1 MSASRRPAAWLVALA
16 AVAAALGA
24 PLPVVAHAIGGTF
37 QLPVPLPL
45 YLAAAAVVV
54 AASFA
59 VTAVVLRPGP
69 AATSYPVRPID
80 PRMGRVASVVLA
92 VLGLA
97 WWAWALSTAF
107 AIEGSSIPGVLFWI
121 VLWVGLPIVTALA
134 GNPWPS
140 FSPFRTL
147 FGLLERGAAAVGV
160 ERLDLGVPYP
170 ASLARWP
177 AVALLFAGVWAE
189 LVLPGSSAATTVGGL
204 LAGYTLLTLVGMIV
218 FGDVAWLRNAEL
230 FELLL
235 GWFGRIGP
243 VGRRTIDT
251 EVCDGCGERCDP
263 QRCIDC
269 PECAVVADPGE
280 RRTEL
285 RPWFAGLTEL
295 HRPGWS
301 DVAFI
306 VLALAGVTFDGLRET
321 GVWVTFLDV
330 VGGPLTE
337 ALGSG
342 AGDLLTGTLGLL
354 LTWLLFL
361 AAFVVAARLTRATSR
376 RPDSA
381 SFEASSGAY
390 ATTLLPIAAG
400 YFVAHYLTLV
410 VQGAVWLPEL
420 VVNPAAAVAPALD
433 WIPIAFVWY
442 LSVGA
447 IVIGHVAAIVLA
459 HRLALRDVPRSRFLA
474 GAPLVVLMVGYTVL
488 SLWIIAQPITLPPT

>member
-1 MSASRRPAAWLVALA
+1 LLAALA
-16 AVAAALGA
+16 TAAIALGV
-24 PLPVVAHAIGGTF
+24 PLPAVAHAIGGTF
-37 QLPVPLPL
+37 QLPVPLPI
-45 YLAAAAVVV
+45 YLMAAAVVV

-59 VTAVVLRPGP
+59 VTAVVLRPAQ
-69 AATSYPVRPID
+69 AAASYPNRPVD
-80 PRMGRVASVVLA
+80 PGVARVASGILA
-92 VLGLA
+92 MLGLI
-97 WWAWALSTAF
+97 WWTWALWAAF
-107 AIEGSSIPGVLFWI
+107 AVEGSSVPGVLFWI
-121 VLWVGLPIVTALA
+121 VLWVGLPIVSALI

-140 FSPFRTL
+140 FSPFRAL
-147 FGLLERGAAAVGV
+147 FALLKRGVATVGV

-170 ASLARWP
+170 AALARWP

-204 LAGYTLLTLVGMIV
+204 LAGYTLLTLAGMVV

-230 FELLL
+230 FEVLL

-243 VGRRTIDT
+243 IGRRTLDA
-251 EVCDGCGERCDP
+251 EVCDGCSEGCDP
-263 QRCIDC
+263 ARCVDC
-269 PECAVVADPGE
+269 PECAVVADAGE
-280 RRTEL
+280 RRAEL
-285 RPWFAGLTEL
+285 RPWFVGLTHL

-330 VGGPLTE
+330 VGGLLTA

-342 AGDLLTGTLGLL
+342 VGDLLTGTLGLL

-376 RPDSA
+376 RPA
-381 SFEASSGAY
+381 RRPFEGLSGAY
-390 ATTLLPIAAG
+390 ATTLLPIAVG

-420 VVNPAAAVAPALD
+420 VAHPTAAVAPTLD

-447 IVIGHVAAIVLA
+447 IVVGHVAAIVLA
-459 HRLALRDVPRSRFLA
+459 HRLALRDIPRDRLQA
-474 GAPLVVLMVGYTVL
+474 GLPMVVLMVGYTVL